1 MNDQNEVSKD
11 LRRSARQIKRVDYN
25 EFNQT
30 GVIKEVQFLDDT
42 SISNN
47 EGHFIDNTLINN
59 TDTDIDVQEISNLL
73 HNFNILSPFS
83 TMDQEKI
90 SQLQTEQATS
100 ADDINDFLDENNL
113 DDNISDIEDI
123 ESCISRIEQLRSKYR
138 RTHKDLPKLSNNYEI
153 NYGKEFLET
162 ITSIKCYIKEANR
175 RKGMIQQLQKEAD
188 VEKKDNERKIE
199 VQKQIK
205 KNEACQFQINEI
217 NQLMKELNE
226 EFKIKPDEIENEH
239 LLQMKNEIKESNNKM
254 DRLSSRIKDLLSL
267 TQAWDLEQE
276 EAVRKITADYQHLV
290 TRKKEY
296 CTFIK
301 EECSRRELSKEESF
315 KTSNLNIKLQK
326 FRGYESSADIYTF
339 RSEFEKVYSRSTPRR
354 ILPDVLKN
362 NFLEDPALSLVKR
375 LDNINEI

>member
-138 RTHKDLPKLSNNYEI
+138 RTHKDLSKLSNNYEI

-162 ITSIKCYIKEANR
+162 IASIKCYIKEANR

-188 VEKKDNERKIE
+188 VEEKHNERKIE

-226 EFKIKPDEIENEH
+226 EFKIKPDEIEDEH
-239 LLQMKNEIKESNNKM
+239 LLQMKN
-254 DRLSSRIKDLLSL
+254 
-267 TQAWDLEQE
+267 
-276 EAVRKITADYQHLV
+276 
-290 TRKKEY
+290 
-296 CTFIK
+296 
-301 EECSRRELSKEESF
+301 
-315 KTSNLNIKLQK
+315 
-326 FRGYESSADIYTF
+326 
-339 RSEFEKVYSRSTPRR
+339 
-354 ILPDVLKN
+354 
-362 NFLEDPALSLVKR
+362 
-375 LDNINEI
+375 

>member
-138 RTHKDLPKLSNNYEI
+138 RTHKDLSKLSDNYEI

-162 ITSIKCYIKEANR
+162 IASIKCYIKEANR
-175 RKGMIQQLQKEAD
+175 RKGTIQQLQKEAD
-188 VEKKDNERKIE
+188 VEEKHNERKIE

-205 KNEACQFQINEI
+205 KNEACQFHINEI
-217 NQLMKELNE
+217 NQLTKELNH
-226 EFKIKPDEIENEH
+226 EFKIKPDEIEDEH
-239 LLQMKNEIKESNNKM
+239 LLQMENEIKENNNKM
-254 DRLSSRIKDLLSL
+254 GRLSSRIKNLLSL
-267 TQAWDLEQE
+267 KQAWDLEQE
-276 EAVRKITADYQHLV
+276 EAIRKIYADYQHLI
-290 TRKKEY
+290 TRENEY
-296 CTFIK
+296 CTFIN
-301 EECSRRELSKEESF
+301 EECSRKELSKEESF
-315 KTSNLNIKLQK
+315 KTSNLKIKLQK

>member
-1 MNDQNEVSKD
+1 MNDQNQFSKD
-11 LRRSARQIKRVDYN
+11 LRRSARQTKRIDYK

-30 GVIKEVQFLDDT
+30 VVIKEVQFLHDT
-42 SISNN
+42 VATDNEDIIDNTNISNN

-59 TDTDIDVQEISNLL
+59 TDPDIDVQEISNLL
-73 HNFNILSPFS
+73 NNFNILSPFS
-83 TMDQEKI
+83 TMNQEKI
-90 SQLQTEQATS
+90 SQLQTEQATL

-113 DDNISDIEDI
+113 DDNIIDIDDIEFW
-123 ESCISRIEQLRSKYR
+123 ISQIEQLRGKHR
-138 RTHKDLPKLSNNYEI
+138 RTHKDLLKLSDNYEI

-162 ITSIKCYIKEANR
+162 IASVKCYIKEANR
-175 RKGMIQQLQKEAD
+175 RKGMVRQLEKEAD
-188 VEKKDNERKIE
+188 VEKKHNERKIE

-205 KNEACQFQINEI
+205 KNEACQFQIKEI
-217 NQLMKELNE
+217 NQLMKKLNE
-226 EFKIKPDEIENEH
+226 EFNIKPDEIEDEH
-239 LLQMKNEIKESNNKM
+239 LLEMKSEIKENNNKM

-276 EAVRKITADYQHLV
+276 EAIRKICADYQYLI
-290 TRKKEY
+290 TRKNEY

-339 RSEFEKVYSRSTPRR
+339 RSEFRKVYSRST
-354 ILPDVLKN
+354 L
-362 NFLEDPALSLVKR
+362 
-375 LDNINEI
+375 

>member
-138 RTHKDLPKLSNNYEI
+138 RTHKDLSKLSDNYEI

-162 ITSIKCYIKEANR
+162 IASIKCYIKEANR
-175 RKGMIQQLQKEAD
+175 RKGTIQQLQKEAD
-188 VEKKDNERKIE
+188 VEEKHNERKIE

-205 KNEACQFQINEI
+205 KNEACQFHINEI
-217 NQLMKELNE
+217 NQLTKELNH
-226 EFKIKPDEIENEH
+226 EFKIKPDEIEDEH
-239 LLQMKNEIKESNNKM
+239 LLQMENEIKENNNKM
-254 DRLSSRIKDLLSL
+254 GRLSSRIKNLLSMK
-267 TQAWDLEQE
+267 QAWDLEQE
-276 EAVRKITADYQHLV
+276 EAIRKIYADYQHLI
-290 TRKKEY
+290 TRENEY
-296 CTFIK
+296 CTFIN
-301 EECSRRELSKEESF
+301 EECSRKELSKEESF
-315 KTSNLNIKLQK
+315 KTSNLKIKLQK

>member
-1 MNDQNEVSKD
+1 MNDQNQVSKD
-11 LRRSARQIKRVDYN
+11 LRRSARQAKRIDYK

-30 GVIKEVQFLDDT
+30 GVIKEVQFLNNTVATEDKDIIDNT

-59 TDTDIDVQEISNLL
+59 TDPVIDIQEISDLL
-73 HNFNILSPFS
+73 NNFNILSPFS
-83 TMDQEKI
+83 TMDQKKI
-90 SQLQTEQATS
+90 SQLQTEQATL

-138 RTHKDLPKLSNNYEI
+138 RTHKDLSKLSDNYEI

-175 RKGMIQQLQKEAD
+175 RKGMIRQLQKEAD
-188 VEKKDNERKIE
+188 VEKKDNERKME

-205 KNEACQFQINEI
+205 RNEACQFQINEI
-217 NQLMKELNE
+217 NQLMKQLNE
-226 EFKIKPDEIENEH
+226 EFKIKPDEIEDEH
-239 LLQMKNEIKESNNKM
+239 LLQMKNEIKENNNKM

-276 EAVRKITADYQHLV
+276 EAIRKITADYQHLV
-290 TRKKEY
+290 TRKNEY

-315 KTSNLNIKLQK
+315 KISNLNIKLQK

-362 NFLEDPALSLVKR
+362 NFL
-375 LDNINEI
+375 